1 MALSA
6 TARIESIAS
15 GGAGVARVDGLVV
28 FVPRTAPGDVVDITY
43 VKRDRLGQGRLA
55 RVVEPSE
62 VRVEPRCR
70 HYIRD
75 ACGGCQLQ
83 HVAYSAQLE
92 AKRLMVRD
100 AFARIA
106 RRSVDVPPVT
116 PSPEAWEYRNKL
128 TLALRHQGVG
138 WTAGLHRWDDADR
151 IFALAECPITN
162 PRVVAG
168 WREVLTAA
176 ECLPKSASL
185 RGAVRLLGN
194 TLALVLEG
202 GDEWTAA
209 GEFATRCPSLGVVR
223 WTDAAGVVHVVVDR
237 AEEDRPAASFAQVN
251 ARMAEQLHAHVV
263 AQVMTFEPESVVDA
277 YSGAGETAVLLS
289 ARGVRVTAIELDRE
303 AAAHASRAL
312 REPSVSA
319 CGLVEEVLPR
329 TLPADVVILN
339 PPRTGVDPT
348 VAATLERAPPRAVV
362 YVSCNPATL
371 ARDVARLPSFRVAA
385 VHPFDMFPQTTH
397 VETVCVLV
405 PEER

>member
-28 FVPRTAPGDVVDITY
+28 FVPRTAPGDLVDITY

-62 VRVEPRCR
+62 VRVEPRCQ
-70 HYIRD
+70 HYTRD

-106 RRSVDVPPVT
+106 RRPVDVPPVT

-168 WREVLTAA
+168 WREVMTAA

-194 TLALVLEG
+194 TLAFVLEG

-209 GEFATRCPSLGVVR
+209 EEFAGRCPSLGVVR

-263 AQVMTFEPESVVDA
+263 AQVMTFEPASVVDA

-312 REPSVSA
+312 SDPSVSV
-319 CGLVEEVLPR
+319 CGRVEEILPR
-329 TLPADVVILN
+329 TLPTDVVILN
-339 PPRTGVDPT
+339 PPRTGVDPA
-348 VAATLERAPPRAVV
+348 VAATLERAPARAVV

-385 VHPFDMFPQTTH
+385 VQPFDMFPQTTH